1 MTHTYELAGK
11 SVKELNADI
20 NAGVLTHG
28 EALALVQI
36 KLEGNMRDGARRRWT
51 RVAEQLAAGSLD
63 VGLAFTNG
71 NKPKASKAKAKP
83 KASAKPMAPAKP
95 KHSEE
100 KKLEF
105 GTNEAAWGVFETS
118 EKRHRRRPGEWR
130 GDGDLCERRWH
141 GSGCL

>member
-51 RVAEQLAAGSLD
+51 RVAEQLATGALD

-83 KASAKPMAPAKP
+83 KATAKP
-95 KHSEE
+95 KA
-100 KKLEF
+100 KAKAKAKAKPDTLDF
-105 GTNEAAWGVFETS
+105 DAVAAYVTDQVGSDATAVAAFMTAFA
-118 EKRHRRRPGEWR
+118 KRM
-130 GDGDLCERRWH
+130 
-141 GSGCL
+141 S

>member
-11 SVKELNADI
+11 TVKDLNADI

-28 EALALVQI
+28 EAHALVLI

-83 KASAKPMAPAKP
+83 KATAKP
-95 KHSEE
+95 KA
-100 KKLEF
+100 KAKAKAKAKPDTLDF
-105 GTNEAAWGVFETS
+105 DAVAAYVTDQVGSDATAIAAFMTAFS
-118 EKRHRRRPGEWR
+118 KRI
-130 GDGDLCERRWH
+130 
-141 GSGCL
+141 S

>member
-51 RVAEQLAAGSLD
+51 RVAEQLATGALD

-71 NKPKASKAKAKP
+71 NAPKPKASKPKAKAKATAKPKAKAKAKAKP
-83 KASAKPMAPAKP
+83 DTLDFDAV
-95 KHSEE
+95 
-100 KKLEF
+100 
-105 GTNEAAWGVFETS
+105 AAYVTDQVGSDATAIAAFMTAFS
-118 EKRHRRRPGEWR
+118 KRI
-130 GDGDLCERRWH
+130 
-141 GSGCL
+141 S

>member
-51 RVAEQLAAGSLD
+51 RVAEQLAAWRTLK
-63 VGLAFTNG
+63 VAFTSAIG
-71 NKPKASKAKAKP
+71 APSAS
-83 KASAKPMAPAKP
+83 SVTFPATPSNLAVGVVPVP
-95 KHSEE
+95 KH
-100 KKLEF
+100 
-105 GTNEAAWGVFETS
+105 
-118 EKRHRRRPGEWR
+118 
-130 GDGDLCERRWH
+130 
-141 GSGCL
+141 

>member
-28 EALALVQI
+28 EAHALVLI
-36 KLEGNMRDGARRRWT
+36 KLEGKMRDGARRRWT
-51 RVAEQLAAGSLD
+51 RVAEQLEAGALD

-83 KASAKPMAPAKP
+83 KATAKP
-95 KHSEE
+95 KA
-100 KKLEF
+100 KAKAKAKAKPDTLDF
-105 GTNEAAWGVFETS
+105 DAVAAYVTDQVGSDATAIAAFMTAFS
-118 EKRHRRRPGEWR
+118 KRI
-130 GDGDLCERRWH
+130 
-141 GSGCL
+141 S

>member
-83 KASAKPMAPAKP
+83 KATAKP
-95 KHSEE
+95 KAS
-100 KKLEF
+100 KAKAKPDTLDF
-105 GTNEAAWGVFETS
+105 DAVAAYVTDQVGSDATAIAAFMTAFS
-118 EKRHRRRPGEWR
+118 KRI
-130 GDGDLCERRWH
+130 
-141 GSGCL
+141 S

>member
-11 SVKELNADI
+11 SVKELNAEI

-83 KASAKPMAPAKP
+83 KATAKP
-95 KHSEE
+95 KA
-100 KKLEF
+100 KAKAKAKAKPDTLDF
-105 GTNEAAWGVFETS
+105 DAVAAYVTDQVGSDATAIAAFMTAFS
-118 EKRHRRRPGEWR
+118 KRI
-130 GDGDLCERRWH
+130 
-141 GSGCL
+141 S